1 VLEDRRIV
9 VTGASSGIGRG
20 LCVAYAEQGAKVWAV
35 GRGRDRLAATVGA
48 AAPGRVE
55 TVVADLT
62 SGAGPARVG
71 DALGGGAPVDVVVHA
86 AGLLGPTDTRLV
98 DYPDPEWEAVF
109 AANVTAV
116 QRLHRVLAP
125 HLEASANP
133 VVIGVSST
141 VGREPRAGWGMYSIS
156 KHAVEAW
163 LGILDLEWQGRVYSV
178 NPGATR
184 TPMRA
189 AAVPDEDPTTL
200 PTPQDIA
207 PIFLRLAHPACPEP
221 SGSRFDARDWIGVD
235 PFEGLGD
242 SA

>member
-1 VLEDRRIV
+1 MLDNRGIV

-20 LCVAYAEQGAKVWAV
+20 LCVAFAEHGARVWAV
-35 GRGRDRLAATVGA
+35 ARDEGRLSATIEA

-55 TVVADLT
+55 GVVADLT
-62 SGAGPARVG
+62 SGVGPVRVG
-71 DALGGGAPVDVVVHA
+71 DAIGAGRAVDVVVHA
-86 AGLLGPTDTRLV
+86 AGLLGPADTRLV
-98 DYPDPEWEAVF
+98 DYPDPDWEAVF

-116 QRLHRVLAP
+116 HRLHRVLAP
-125 HLEASANP
+125 HLDAARSPA
-133 VVIGVSST
+133 VIGVSST

-156 KHAVEAW
+156 KHALEAW
-163 LGILDLEWQGRVYSV
+163 LGILALEWGGRVYSV

-189 AAVPDEDPTTL
+189 AAAPEEDPLTL

-207 PIFLRLAHPACPEP
+207 PIFLRLAHADCPEP
-221 SGSRFDARDWIGVD
+221 TGSRFDARDWMGTD
-235 PFEGLGD
+235 PWEGLGG